1 MFTNLFLVL
10 CPRCTET
17 EKRHDL
23 HKSLIIRMHNSSILV
38 PNNSVSTLHGGLYT
52 LSVSRDLVG
61 LAFNSLSGFRSL
73 RVIGE

>member
-1 MFTNLFLVL
+1 M
-10 CPRCTET
+10 
-17 EKRHDL
+17 
-23 HKSLIIRMHNSSILV
+23 
-38 PNNSVSTLHGGLYT
+38 PNDSVSIYIHGGLYT